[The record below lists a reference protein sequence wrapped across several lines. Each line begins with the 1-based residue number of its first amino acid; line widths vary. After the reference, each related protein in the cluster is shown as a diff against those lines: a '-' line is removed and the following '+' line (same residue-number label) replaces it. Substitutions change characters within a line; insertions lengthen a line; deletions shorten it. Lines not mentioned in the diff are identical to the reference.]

1 MRITRYAGLPSNMD
15 VTVINSILKGNY
27 IVAPTNESV
36 KNSIVIPTGNNE
48 AVYQLGWG
56 SVAYFRFNGGKFDS
70 IEVECPRGRFGIT
83 LPSGSEAI
91 YTVSTRGVDTCTAI
105 TIHRGNRL
113 FLMHFDVSDIEHE
126 NTNLIVDKLISYLE
140 AETGNIYFY
149 ASYISDLESL
159 KEIKFVVSL
168 FDRCKEKFGEKAM
181 KKCIIN
187 RDFVDQKLN
196 HQRHIEFGVAV
207 DRDTNKLVVFG
218 DFCDNL
224 GYKPFDIPFDSY

>member
-1 MRITRYAGLPSNMD
+1 MNLTRYAGLPSNMNAA
-15 VTVINSILKGNY
+15 VINSILSGNF
-27 IVAPTNESV
+27 IVALPNESV
-36 KNSIVIPTGNNE
+36 KNSVAIPTGNNE

-56 SVAYFRFNGGKFDS
+56 SVAYFKFNGGKFDY
-70 IEVECPRGRFGIT
+70 IEVECPRGRSGIT
-83 LPSGSEAI
+83 LPSGGEAI
-91 YTVSTRGVDTCTAI
+91 YTVATRGVDTCTAI
-105 TIHRGNRL
+105 AIHRGDRL
-113 FLMHFDVSDIEHE
+113 FLMHFDVSDIEHK
-126 NTNLIVDKLISYLE
+126 NTAKIVDKLISYFE
-140 AETGNIYFY
+140 AEAGDIYFY
-149 ASYISDLESL
+149 ASYISNLESL

-187 RDFVDQKLN
+187 RDFVDRKLN

-218 DFCDNL
+218 DFCDNQ